1 MKENEKIRQ
10 LIKIEEELK
19 KMKSEY
25 YERLLEAENNIR
37 VYQHDME
44 NHLICLMEL
53 AYEENANRVMNYV
66 KELKNDFVDRKK
78 QFYKTGNFIVDIML
92 NHYVSLLS
100 DDVKKDIKG
109 KWNENLIITDLELC
123 SVFSNLMQNAVEALT
138 KTTTNEKYLEI
149 EFVQGKTYA
158 KLEMK
163 NSLERLPEQDQQG
176 NLISTK
182 EDRKNHG
189 IGLMNVRR
197 IVEKNGGKF
206 EIEMTKEEFKSIVI
220 LKLKENFEN
229 L

>member
-1 MKENEKIRQ
+1 MKESEKIRQ
-10 LIKIEEELK
+10 LIQLEEELK

-25 YERLLEAENNIR
+25 EERLLEVENNIR
-37 VYQHDME
+37 IYQHDME

-78 QFYKTGNFIVDIML
+78 QFYQTGNFIVDVLL

-100 DDVKKDIKG
+100 DDVKKDVKG
-109 KWNENLIITDLELC
+109 KWIQDLDVTEVELC
-123 SVFSNLMQNAVEALT
+123 SVFSNLMQNAVEALI
-138 KTTTNEKYLEI
+138 KPITNKKYLEI
-149 EFVQGKTYA
+149 KFVQGKTYA
-158 KLEMK
+158 KLEIK
-163 NSLERLPEQDQQG
+163 NSLERLPEQDRQG

-182 EDRKNHG
+182 EDRKKHG

-220 LKLKENFEN
+220 LKLKEN

>member
-123 SVFSNLMQNAVEALT
+123 NVFSNLMQNAVEALT

-149 EFVQGKTYA
+149 EFVQGKTYV

-220 LKLKENFEN
+220 LKLKEN

>member
-220 LKLKENFEN
+220 LKLKEN

>member
-1 MKENEKIRQ
+1 MKESEKIRQ
-10 LIKIEEELK
+10 LIQLEEELK

-25 YERLLEAENNIR
+25 EERLLEVENNIR
-37 VYQHDME
+37 IYQHDME

-78 QFYKTGNFIVDIML
+78 QFYQTGNFIVDVLL

-100 DDVKKDIKG
+100 DDVKKDVKG
-109 KWNENLIITDLELC
+109 KWIQDLDVTEVELC
-123 SVFSNLMQNAVEALT
+123 SVFSNLMQNAVEALI
-138 KTTTNEKYLEI
+138 KPITNKKYLEI
-149 EFVQGKTYA
+149 KFVQGKTYA
-158 KLEMK
+158 KLEIK
-163 NSLERLPEQDQQG
+163 NSLERLPEQDRQG

-182 EDRKNHG
+182 EDRKKHG

-206 EIEMTKEEFKSIVI
+206 EIAMTKEEFNSLVI
-220 LKLKENFEN
+220 LKLKEN

>member
-1 MKENEKIRQ
+1 MKESEKIRQ
-10 LIKIEEELK
+10 LNQLEEELK

-25 YERLLEAENNIR
+25 EERLLEVENNIR
-37 VYQHDME
+37 IYQHDME

-78 QFYKTGNFIVDIML
+78 QFYQTGNFIVDVLL

-100 DDVKKDIKG
+100 DDVKKDVKG
-109 KWNENLIITDLELC
+109 KWIQDLDVTEVELC
-123 SVFSNLMQNAVEALT
+123 SVFSNLMQNAVEALI
-138 KTTTNEKYLEI
+138 KPITNKKYLEI
-149 EFVQGKTYA
+149 RFVQGKTYA
-158 KLEMK
+158 KLEIK
-163 NSLERLPEQDQQG
+163 NSLERLPEQDRQG

-182 EDRKNHG
+182 EDRKKHG

-220 LKLKENFEN
+220 LKLKEN

>member
-1 MKENEKIRQ
+1 MKESEKIRQ
-10 LIKIEEELK
+10 LIQLEEELK

-25 YERLLEAENNIR
+25 EERLLEVENNIR
-37 VYQHDME
+37 IYQHDME

-78 QFYKTGNFIVDIML
+78 QFYQTGNFIVDVLL

-100 DDVKKDIKG
+100 DDVKKDVKG
-109 KWNENLIITDLELC
+109 KWIQDLDVTEVELC
-123 SVFSNLMQNAVEALT
+123 SVFSNLMQNAVEALI
-138 KTTTNEKYLEI
+138 KPITNKKYLEI
-149 EFVQGKTYA
+149 RFVQGKTYA
-158 KLEMK
+158 KLEIK
-163 NSLERLPEQDQQG
+163 NSLERLPEQDRQG

-182 EDRKNHG
+182 EDRKKHG

-220 LKLKENFEN
+220 LKLKEN

>member
-1 MKENEKIRQ
+1 MKESEKIRQ
-10 LIKIEEELK
+10 LIQLEEELK

-25 YERLLEAENNIR
+25 EERLLEVENNIR
-37 VYQHDME
+37 IYQHDME

-66 KELKNDFVDRKK
+66 KELKNDFVDMKK
-78 QFYKTGNFIVDIML
+78 QFYQTGNFIVDVLL

-100 DDVKKDIKG
+100 DDVKKDVKG
-109 KWNENLIITDLELC
+109 KWIQDLDVTEVELC
-123 SVFSNLMQNAVEALT
+123 SVFSNLMQNAVEALI
-138 KTTTNEKYLEI
+138 KPITNKKYLEI
-149 EFVQGKTYA
+149 KFVQGKTYA
-158 KLEMK
+158 KLEIK
-163 NSLERLPEQDQQG
+163 NSLERLPEQDRQG

-182 EDRKNHG
+182 EDRKKHG

-220 LKLKENFEN
+220 LKLKEN

>member
-1 MKENEKIRQ
+1 MKESEKIRQ
-10 LIKIEEELK
+10 LIQLEEELK

-25 YERLLEAENNIR
+25 EERLSEVENNIR
-37 VYQHDME
+37 IYQHDME

-78 QFYKTGNFIVDIML
+78 QFYQTGNFIVDVLL

-100 DDVKKDIKG
+100 DDVKKDVKG
-109 KWNENLIITDLELC
+109 KWIQDLDVTEVELC
-123 SVFSNLMQNAVEALT
+123 SVFSNLMQNAVEALI
-138 KTTTNEKYLEI
+138 KPITNKKYLEI
-149 EFVQGKTYA
+149 KFVQGKTYA
-158 KLEMK
+158 KLEIK
-163 NSLERLPEQDQQG
+163 NSLERLPEQDRQG

-182 EDRKNHG
+182 EDRKKHG

-220 LKLKENFEN
+220 LKLKEN

>member
-1 MKENEKIRQ
+1 MKESEKIRQ
-10 LIKIEEELK
+10 LIQLEEELK

-25 YERLLEAENNIR
+25 EERLLEVENNIR
-37 VYQHDME
+37 IYQHDME

-78 QFYKTGNFIVDIML
+78 QFYQTGNFIVDVLL

-100 DDVKKDIKG
+100 DDVKKDVKG
-109 KWNENLIITDLELC
+109 KWIQDLDVTEVELC
-123 SVFSNLMQNAVEALT
+123 SVFSNLMQNAVEALI
-138 KTTTNEKYLEI
+138 KPITNKKYLEI
-149 EFVQGKTYA
+149 KFVQGKTYA
-158 KLEMK
+158 KLEIK
-163 NSLERLPEQDQQG
+163 NSLERLPEQDRQG

-182 EDRKNHG
+182 EDRKKHV

-220 LKLKENFEN
+220 LKLKEN

>member
-1 MKENEKIRQ
+1 MKESEKIRQ
-10 LIKIEEELK
+10 LIQLEEELK

-25 YERLLEAENNIR
+25 EERLLEVENNIR
-37 VYQHDME
+37 IYQHDME
-44 NHLICLMEL
+44 NHFICLMEL

-78 QFYKTGNFIVDIML
+78 QFYQTGNFIVDVLL

-100 DDVKKDIKG
+100 DDVKKDVKG
-109 KWNENLIITDLELC
+109 KWIQDLDVTEVELC
-123 SVFSNLMQNAVEALT
+123 SVFSNLMQNAVEALI
-138 KTTTNEKYLEI
+138 KPITNKKYLEI
-149 EFVQGKTYA
+149 KFVQGKTYA
-158 KLEMK
+158 KLEIK
-163 NSLERLPEQDQQG
+163 NSLERLPEQDRQG

-182 EDRKNHG
+182 EDRKKHG

-220 LKLKENFEN
+220 LKLKEN

>member
-1 MKENEKIRQ
+1 
-10 LIKIEEELK
+10 
-19 KMKSEY
+19 
-25 YERLLEAENNIR
+25 
-37 VYQHDME
+37 
-44 NHLICLMEL
+44 MEL

-78 QFYKTGNFIVDIML
+78 QFYQTGNFIVDVLL

-100 DDVKKDIKG
+100 DDVKKDVKG
-109 KWNENLIITDLELC
+109 KWIQDLDVTEVELC
-123 SVFSNLMQNAVEALT
+123 SVFSNLMQNAVEALI
-138 KTTTNEKYLEI
+138 KPITNKKYLEI
-149 EFVQGKTYA
+149 KFVQGKTYA
-158 KLEMK
+158 KLEIK
-163 NSLERLPEQDQQG
+163 NSLERLPEQDRQG

-182 EDRKNHG
+182 EDRKKHG

-220 LKLKENFEN
+220 LKLKEN

>member
-1 MKENEKIRQ
+1 MKESEKIRQ
-10 LIKIEEELK
+10 LIQLEEELK

-25 YERLLEAENNIR
+25 EERLLEVENNIR
-37 VYQHDME
+37 IYQHDME

-78 QFYKTGNFIVDIML
+78 QFYQTGNFIVDVLL

-100 DDVKKDIKG
+100 DDVKKDVKG
-109 KWNENLIITDLELC
+109 KWIQDLDVTEVELC

-138 KTTTNEKYLEI
+138 KPITNKKYLEI
-149 EFVQGKTYA
+149 RFVQGKTYA
-158 KLEMK
+158 KLEIK
-163 NSLERLPEQDQQG
+163 NSLERLPEQDRQG

-182 EDRKNHG
+182 EDRKKHG

-220 LKLKENFEN
+220 LKLKEN